1 MPRVSAHWGEERL
14 MHQVTKINFVL
25 AREKDTEVGD
35 KMLNLW
41 NGIEELYR
49 EARINRKLLKVKTK
63 QLKKLEKDY
72 PEIHLCTDYM
82 EHDDY
87 YGY

>member
-1 MPRVSAHWGEERL
+1 MLQTIHF
-14 MHQVTKINFVL
+14 NCVL
-25 AREKDTEVGD
+25 AREEDKEAGD

-63 QLKKLEKDY
+63 QLKKLEKEY
-72 PEIHLCTDYM
+72 PNVLLCEDYM
-82 EHDDY
+82 EYDDY